1 MCFEYIPLMMC
12 SSRCQLGALNAESFC
27 KRVFA
32 AANKVVRKQSQS
44 HDPDFVDKLVSL
56 RMNKPWMDWLH
67 SRKLSGMTISMEN
80 SLNDSSNNIWLKSN
94 SSSSFEDLIR
104 LI

>member
-1 MCFEYIPLMMC
+1 MFWVHSANDVFINVPVGLIEC
-12 SSRCQLGALNAESFC
+12 RKFC
-27 KRVFA
+27 ERVFA
-32 AANKVVRKQSQS
+32 AANKVVRKEFQS
-44 HDPDFVDKLVSL
+44 HDPDFVHKLVTL

-80 SLNDSSNNIWLKSN
+80 LLNDSSDNIWLKSN
-94 SSSSFEDLIR
+94 SSSSFEDLIG